1 MNVGVFFCSLPWTSV
16 DVSGSAVISFGVTV
30 GIYTASIVFVAP
42 AEWVPSLMFSS
53 PFWAVNAVHPV
64 DWPFE
69 STARNTTPSALP
81 TKPASG
87 VNVILSSVTVYVP
100 WPALV

>member
-30 GIYTASIVFVAP
+30 GIYTASIVFVVVVC
-42 AEWVPSLMFSS
+42 VPSLMFSS
-53 PFWAVNAVHPV
+53 WFWAVNAVHPV

-69 STARNTTPSALP
+69 STARSTIPSALP

-87 VNVILSSVTVYVP
+87 VNVTLSSVTVYVP